1 MFSFTNSV
9 WTELKRLPNR
19 RITETNF
26 TAQKPRCLMIWGQR
40 RDWSL
45 VSFDYPC
52 LCSPDIN
59 EEPTTTVSSIPTST
73 ESTELPITTTESS
86 ETTST
91 ETESEF
97 STTMTTSTPERTT
110 KTSSAETSKPTTSTE
125 QTTTNY
131 PDENSSTMPSILGG
145 ASAAFFLLLVAGT
158 CYYKRTTV
166 QRQWFL
172 FKHRHDGRSFLS
184 ERKDSEVEFEY
195 DAFVSFS
202 EHDRPWVYSH
212 LVPNLEFSKSSNISS
227 EASGTDHIA
236 VYKW

>member
-1 MFSFTNSV
+1 MT
-9 WTELKRLPNR
+9 
-19 RITETNF
+19 
-26 TAQKPRCLMIWGQR
+26 
-40 RDWSL
+40 D
-45 VSFDYPC
+45 
-52 LCSPDIN
+52 
-59 EEPTTTVSSIPTST
+59 EEFHCARGDTTTTVSPTPTST
-73 ESTELPITTTESS
+73 ESTEPPTTMTEPT
-86 ETTST
+86 EPAVTVTEST
-91 ETESEF
+91 ETESNELP
-97 STTMTTSTPERTT
+97 TTTTTTGWTVTTSTPTT
-110 KTSSAETSKPTTSTE
+110 PAQ
-125 QTTTNY
+125 QTTTDY

-227 EASGTDHIA
+227 ALSGTDHIA
-236 VYKW
+236 VHK

>member
-1 MFSFTNSV
+1 MFFV
-9 WTELKRLPNR
+9 FILKIKDLKRLMAGN
-19 RITETNF
+19 ETSVIVNN
-26 TAQKPRCLMIWGQR
+26 
-40 RDWSL
+40 
-45 VSFDYPC
+45 
-52 LCSPDIN
+52 N
-59 EEPTTTVSSIPTST
+59 ETYWCADGLSGTIKIIQDMTDEEFHCARVEPTTTVSSIPTST

-236 VYKW
+236 VYK